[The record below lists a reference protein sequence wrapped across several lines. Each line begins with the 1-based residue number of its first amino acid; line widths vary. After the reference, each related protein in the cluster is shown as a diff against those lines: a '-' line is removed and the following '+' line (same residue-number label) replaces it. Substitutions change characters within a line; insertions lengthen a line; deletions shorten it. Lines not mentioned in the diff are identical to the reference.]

1 MSHHDPLAT
10 FFKLPAESPPAAILG
25 LRRPH
30 LSDEDILAA
39 RARRLDTIDAH
50 PLAST
55 PDADEARLAV
65 HAAAAQLLKV
75 PEQRRTAPPRASS
88 SLPSPKPKLGLS
100 RTAATLERDTLL
112 LVGMAG
118 GWTPRVLM
126 RLAAL
131 AVTRGLTP
139 ADAVAA
145 AKRLAGNPARSP
157 GSVSGTSA
165 RAAPANVRKPKQ
177 RARPAPPQPQQALR
191 VMSDDIIFE
200 HWLKNALI
208 IGSAAGLAIAV
219 IILGALWAL
228 SLLNDPDPKERPDG
242 SAPGV
247 ALNGSSD
254 TDPAPRISPPR
265 QEVSNAEL
273 VLLELSAARSL
284 AQTDRHAQAAERVNA
299 ALGHWLER
307 WTSHDPRAW
316 REVLLDAGPVIDLIL
331 ENPAGDERLARLVA
345 GHLPDA
351 SRPLNASDVTRLPAL
366 AALHASLKISEGG
379 AFTRELDRLWQSLD
393 LAPPQSPVPAANAA
407 LRSAARGRL
416 APTPDTYL
424 AYADAADQLA
434 RIAATDATPILTEAA
449 YDILARVDAPA
460 PSELD
465 AIGAIVARLDWRSGS
480 TARAWLLARLNDRAV
495 HPARAAKAIETL
507 ARSTSAPGIATETRL
522 NTDATWQERLTLAQ
536 NLAEI
541 WNLQLDIRQ
550 DLFTIDWLNL
560 SDQLLAQPAPTGTRP
575 GIEHLARLATLNSA
589 ALLSLGGAD
598 GPAVTA
604 VARAANP
611 PPDFNRPDPD
621 LAALFTEPPDSDI
634 TILQAVNNT
643 DALIDEINRFGNNPS
658 RINTADALT
667 LVDLAFRARSENL
680 RQAAADAIQPIATS
694 PIIIRAALKASPTIP
709 DNTENRDLLA
719 SIASD
724 TVRPDQGES
733 FQQAAHRTL
742 ATALLART
750 EAAAVPIDASAVP
763 IHDAYRNAR
772 HITPVGRSPSLMRS
786 VRALTNARLA
796 QVPPAMKAFTTPEQL
811 IAQRDTRLRVATG
824 PIQPFAV
831 EQHALATA
839 SALAAIAAH
848 PDLARP
854 IETLWSRY
862 TETRNGAESAL
873 EQTILTER
881 FHTRVLSLVLS
892 RATPEDA
899 RRSASSTFAPAPRTP
914 PSVTIPQENPTLTL
928 DQRLEQLRPD
938 NPAAYLQA
946 GEELLAVGRE
956 RSAEHALVLALS
968 IGAAQGDRHTA
979 ASAALAL
986 RSRTQHPDQRQLL
999 RALAD
1004 TLSPELV
1011 THAWL
1016 MDTDDSGPS
1025 TETFRRAA
1033 RVLLDI
1039 RRARGDAALEG
1050 LRDLAVRDLLTSQP
1064 ELRVIASN
1072 ERTTV
1077 PEYLAAMARAWPC
1090 PDCDNERTIRQRGV
1104 ATPELCPRCHADP
1117 GPRLANDRQGAWLTV
1132 ETRLLATDPLWSDI
1146 AVFPELNEPIAQ
1158 PTVEAVPRL
1167 FGVDVT
1173 RTHYRNG
1180 DWTRP

>member
-50 PLAST
+50 PFAST

-65 HAAAAQLLKV
+65 HAAAAQLLRI
-75 PEQRRTAPPRASS
+75 PEQRRTAPPRDSS
-88 SLPSPKPKLGLS
+88 SLPTPKPRLGLS
-100 RTAATLERDTLL
+100 RTAAALERDTLL

-118 GWTPRVLM
+118 GWTPRVLT

-131 AVTRGLTP
+131 AITRGLSP
-139 ADAVAA
+139 SDAVAA

-157 GSVSGTSA
+157 NKTSSPTPRPTQA
-165 RAAPANVRKPKQ
+165 RARKPKQ
-177 RARPAPPQPQQALR
+177 RAPRAQAQPQQAVR
-191 VMSDDIIFE
+191 VMSDEVIFE
-200 HWLKNALI
+200 NWLKNALI
-208 IGSAAGLAIAV
+208 IGSAAGLALAV
-219 IILGALWAL
+219 IILGTLWAL
-228 SLLNDPDPKERPDG
+228 SLLSDPEPGEQQENA
-242 SAPGV
+242 APGV
-247 ALNGSSD
+247 ALNGSDSS
-254 TDPAPRISPPR
+254 DPAPRISPPR
-265 QEVSNAEL
+265 DDVSNAEL

-299 ALGHWLER
+299 ALGHWLDR

-316 REVLLDAGPVIDLIL
+316 REVLLDIGPVIDLIL
-331 ENPAGDERLARLVA
+331 ENTAGDERLARLVA

-366 AALHASLKISEGG
+366 AALHASLKSSEDK
-379 AFTRELDRLWQSLD
+379 AFTRELDTLWQSLD

-407 LRSAARGRL
+407 LRGAARGRL
-416 APTPDTYL
+416 AATPDAYL

-434 RIAATDATPILTEAA
+434 RIAATDATPVLTEAA
-449 YDILARVDAPA
+449 SDILARVDAPTT
-460 PSELD
+460 SELD

-480 TARAWLLARLNDRAV
+480 TARAWMLARLNDRAV
-495 HPARAAKAIETL
+495 HPARAARAIETL
-507 ARSTSAPGIATETRL
+507 ARSTNAPGIATETRL
-522 NTDATWQERLTLAQ
+522 APDASWQDRLTLAQ

-560 SDQLLAQPAPTGTRP
+560 SDQLLSQPAPDGTRP
-575 GIEHLARLATLNSA
+575 GIEHLARLATLNTA

-611 PPDFNRPDPD
+611 PPDFTSPEPD
-621 LAALFTEPPDSDI
+621 LASLFSQPSSSEI
-634 TILQAVNNT
+634 TILQAVNNI
-643 DALIDEINRFGNNPS
+643 DALIDEINRFDKNPS

-694 PIIIRAALKASPTIP
+694 PIVIRAALKSTPTIP
-709 DNTENRDLLA
+709 DNTENRDLIA

-724 TVRPDQGES
+724 TVRPAPGES

-750 EAAAVPIDASAVP
+750 EAEAVPIDEAAVP

-772 HITPVGRSPSLMRS
+772 HITPVGRTPSLLRS

-796 QVPPAMKAFTTPEQL
+796 LVPPAMKAFTTPEQL
-811 IAQRDTRLRVATG
+811 IAQRNTRLRVATG

-839 SALAAIAAH
+839 SALAAVATH

-854 IETLWSRY
+854 IETLWGRY
-862 TETRNGAESAL
+862 SEARSAAGSAL
-873 EQTILTER
+873 EQAILTER
-881 FHTRVLSLVLS
+881 FHTRVLSLVVS
-892 RATPEDA
+892 RSTPEDA
-899 RRSASSTFAPAPRTP
+899 RRNSARTYDPAPRRT
-914 PSVTIPQENPTLTL
+914 PSVTITPENPTLTL

-956 RSAEHALVLALS
+956 RAAEHALVLALT
-968 IGAAQGDRHTA
+968 IGAAQGERHTA

-986 RSRTQHPDQRQLL
+986 RARTEHPDQRQLL

-1004 TLSPELV
+1004 TLSPDLV

-1016 MDTDDSGPS
+1016 LESADAGASR
-1025 TETFRRAA
+1025 ETARSAA

-1064 ELRVIASN
+1064 ELRAIAGN

-1090 PDCDNERTIRQRGV
+1090 PDCDNERIIRQRGV
-1104 ATPELCPRCHADP
+1104 ATPELCPHCHADP
-1117 GPRLANDRQGAWLTV
+1117 GPRLPNAQQSAWLTV
-1132 ETRLLATDPLWSDI
+1132 ETRLLANDPLWSDI
-1146 AVFPELNEPIAQ
+1146 GAFPELNEPIAQ
-1158 PTVEAVPRL
+1158 PSVEAVPRL